1 MKYRNLGNSGLIIS
15 EISLGTWLTAGLG
28 VEKEIAFDCMKSALD
43 LGVNFID
50 TADMYNRG
58 ESEIVVGEFVKTV
71 KRGEVVLGTKVFG
84 PMTDH
89 WMTQGLSHRHIRNA
103 CEGSLKRLQ
112 TDYIDLFQCH
122 RYDIDTPLEEVC
134 FAMNNL
140 IDRGMIL
147 HWGVSQWTAV
157 QITNAV
163 RICEKNSWRKPISN
177 QPVYNMLNR
186 SLETDVMDVCANEGL
201 GLVVYSPLAQGLL
214 TGKYKKNEVPA
225 DSRLASEVMNN
236 WFPVKRM
243 NDEYFVM
250 QDALQEIAKSENCT
264 LSELALAWILNR
276 KPITSCI
283 TGASK
288 VSQVQANVKA
298 TEFTLSN
305 STMERIELI
314 LNNAPVDQYTGAR
327 VGFGIIKRGY

>member
-1 MKYRNLGNSGLIIS
+1 L
-15 EISLGTWLTAGLG
+15 SL
-28 VEKEIAFDCMKSALD
+28 
-43 LGVNFID
+43 
-50 TADMYNRG
+50 
-58 ESEIVVGEFVKTV
+58 
-71 KRGEVVLGTKVFG
+71 
-84 PMTDH
+84 
-89 WMTQGLSHRHIRNA
+89 RHIRNA

-112 TDYIDLFQCH
+112 TDYIDLYQCH

-140 IDRGMIL
+140 IERGHIL
-147 HWGVSQWTAV
+147 HWGVSQWSAV

-163 RICEKNSWRKPISN
+163 RICEINGWRKPISN

-186 SLETDVMDVCANEGL
+186 SLETDVMDVCAAEGL

-214 TGKYKKNEVPA
+214 TGKYKKNTTPA

-243 NDEYFVM
+243 NDEYFEI
-250 QDALQEIAKSENCT
+250 QEALLKIAESNQCT

-283 TGASK
+283 TGASR
-288 VSQVQANVKA
+288 VGQVVDNVKA
-298 TEFTLSN
+298 INTELSE
-305 STMERIELI
+305 STMEQIEGVLK
-314 LNNAPVDQYTGAR
+314 NAPIDQYTGAR